1 MERSPLPSS
10 SVASAGYDDATR
22 VLEIEFKSGRI
33 YQFDEVP
40 RGVFDW
46 LLRTPNK
53 GSYVARMINGKY
65 RHRDVTDAGADA
77 GAAPAAE
84 PDILSQ
90 LRDSVRWLED
100 KKPH

>member
-1 MERSPLPSS
+1 MERSPLESS
-10 SVASAGYDDATR
+10 SVASAGYDDATQ

-33 YQFDEVP
+33 YQFTEVP

-53 GSYVARMINGKY
+53 GSYVARMINGRY
-65 RHRDVTDAGADA
+65 AYSDVTDAKS
-77 GAAPAAE
+77 AATASE
-84 PDILSQ
+84 PDILTQ

-100 KKPH
+100 KKPR

>member
-1 MERSPLPSS
+1 MERSPLASS
-10 SVASAGYDDATR
+10 SVASVGYDDATS

-33 YQFDEVP
+33 YQFEEVP

-65 RHRDVTDAGADA
+65 RYRDVTDGAGPDA
-77 GAAPAAE
+77 GAAEAE
-84 PDILSQ
+84 PDILTQ
-90 LRDSVRWLED
+90 LQNSVRLLED
-100 KKPH
+100 KKPR

>member
-1 MERSPLPSS
+1 MERSPLASS
-10 SVASAGYDDATR
+10 SVASAGYDDSTR

-33 YQFDEVP
+33 YQFDDVP

-65 RHRDVTDAGADA
+65 RHRDVTDASEDA
-77 GAAPAAE
+77 GTANTAE
-84 PDILSQ
+84 PDILTQ
-90 LRDSVRWLED
+90 LRDSVRRLED
-100 KKPH
+100 KKPR